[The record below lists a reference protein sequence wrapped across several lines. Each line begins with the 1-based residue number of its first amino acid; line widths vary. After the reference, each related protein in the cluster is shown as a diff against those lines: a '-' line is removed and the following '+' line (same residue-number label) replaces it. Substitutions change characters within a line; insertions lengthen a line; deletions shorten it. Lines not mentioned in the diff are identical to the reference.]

1 MTHRQLHLNT
11 FINAVGHHEAAWR
24 RTEAVPNWNL
34 DIEHYKNL
42 ARIAERGLLDS
53 IFFAD
58 IQGLISSPSR
68 RPGEMLDPAVKL
80 AALAGATE
88 RIGLIAT
95 ASTTFDDPF
104 NLARRFSSVD
114 LISGGRVGWNIVT
127 SIAKEIGPNF
137 GVTDF
142 PSPEERYERAEEFVD
157 VVLKLWDS
165 WEHDALVVDK
175 ASGVYAD
182 PEKVHRIDHV
192 GARYSV
198 QGPALLPPTPQ
209 GRPVLVQAGSSGP
222 GIAFAAKYAEAV
234 FTAQGTIEE
243 GREFYAN
250 LKSQVSANGRNP
262 DHVLILP
269 GIVTVI
275 GGTEV
280 EAQEKARALDELIVL
295 DHAHAQLADQT
306 GVRVEDLPLDRQLP
320 DNIRRPEEIV
330 DGRSRYEITIEMAR
344 RENLTVRELLIRL
357 NGSRGHQKLIGTPE
371 QIADVI
377 ETWFTTGASDGFN
390 VMPATFPDGLENF
403 VDHVVPILR
412 SRGLF
417 RTAYEATTLRGH
429 YGLPM
434 PESAHTGAAMAAS
447 AS

>member
-1 MTHRQLHLNT
+1 MTRQLHLNT

-24 RTEAVPNWNL
+24 LPEAVPNWNL

-42 ARIAERGLLDS
+42 ARIAERGRLDS

-68 RPGEMLDPAVKL
+68 RPGEMLDPVVKL
-80 AALAGATE
+80 TALAGATE
-88 RIGLIAT
+88 RIGLIGT

-104 NLARRFSSVD
+104 NLARRFASADIV
-114 LISGGRVGWNIVT
+114 SGGRVGWNVVT

-142 PSPEERYERAEEFVD
+142 PTPEQRYERADEFLD

-165 WEHDALVVDK
+165 WEADALVVDK
-175 ASGVYAD
+175 ARGVYAD
-182 PEKVHRIDHV
+182 PDKVHRIDHA
-192 GARYSV
+192 GTYFSV
-198 QGPALLPPTPQ
+198 QGPSLLPPTPQ
-209 GRPVLVQAGSSGP
+209 GRPVIVQAGSSGP

-243 GREFYAN
+243 GRAFYAN
-250 LKSQVSANGRNP
+250 LKSQAAANGRNT
-262 DHVLILP
+262 DHVIVLP

-275 GGTEV
+275 GGTEA

-295 DHAHAQLADQT
+295 DHAHAQLAEQT
-306 GVRVEDLPLDRQLP
+306 GLPLGKLALDRPLP
-320 DNIRRPEEIV
+320 DDIRRPEDIV
-330 DGRSRYEITIEMAR
+330 DGRSRYEITVEMAR

-357 NGSRGHQKLIGTPE
+357 NGSRGHQKLVGTPD

-390 VMPATFPDGLENF
+390 VMPATFPDGLEDF
-403 VDHVVPILR
+403 VDQVVPILR

-417 RTAYEATTLRGH
+417 RSEYEATTLRGH
-429 YGLPM
+429 YGLPT
-434 PESAHTGAAMAAS
+434 PEPTRATAPTAAS
-447 AS
+447 AH

>member
-1 MTHRQLHLNT
+1 MSERQLHLNT

-24 RTEAVPNWNL
+24 RAEAVPNWNL

-42 ARIAERGLLDS
+42 ARIAERGKLDS

-68 RPGEMLDPAVKL
+68 RPGEMLDPIVKL
-80 AALAGATE
+80 SALVDATSQ
-88 RIGLIAT
+88 IGLIGT

-104 NLARRFSSVD
+104 NLARRFASID
-114 LISGGRVGWNIVT
+114 IISGGRVGWNVVT

-142 PSPEERYERAEEFVD
+142 PTPEERYARADEFVD
-157 VVLKLWDS
+157 VVLRLWSS
-165 WEHDALVVDK
+165 WETDALVVNK
-175 ASGVYAD
+175 ETGVYAD
-182 PEKVHRIDHV
+182 PSKVHRIDHN
-192 GARYSV
+192 GPRFSV
-198 QGPALLPPTPQ
+198 QGPALLPPTQQ
-209 GRPVLVQAGSSGP
+209 GRPVIVQAGSSGP

-250 LKSQVSANGRNP
+250 LKGQAAAIGRNP
-262 DHVLILP
+262 DHIIVLP

-275 GGTEV
+275 GGTEA
-280 EAQEKARALDELIVL
+280 EAQAKARELDELIVL
-295 DHAHAQLADQT
+295 DHAHGALAEQT
-306 GVRVEDLPLDRQLP
+306 GLTIEDLPLDKQLP
-320 DNIRRPEEIV
+320 ENIRRPEDII

-344 RENLTVRELLIRL
+344 RESLTVRELLIRL
-357 NGSRGHQKLIGTPE
+357 NGSRGHQKLVGTPE

-377 ETWFTTGASDGFN
+377 ETWYTTGASDGFN
-390 VMPATFPDGLENF
+390 VMPATFPDGLEDF

-412 SRGLF
+412 DRGHF
-417 RTAYEATTLRGH
+417 RSDYEASTLRGH
-429 YGLPM
+429 YGLPEL
-434 PESAHTGAAMAAS
+434 PSFDYRA
-447 AS
+447 

>member
-1 MTHRQLHLNT
+1 MNARQLHLNT
-11 FINAVGHHEAAWR
+11 FVNAVGHHEAAWR
-24 RTEAVPNWNL
+24 RPEAVPNWNL

-80 AALAGATE
+80 AAIAGATE

-104 NLARRFSSVD
+104 NLARRFASVD

-137 GVTDF
+137 GVKDF
-142 PSPEERYERAEEFVD
+142 PTPEERYARADEFVD

-165 WEHDALVVDK
+165 WEQDALVVDK
-175 ASGVYAD
+175 ERGVYAE
-182 PEKVHRIDHV
+182 PAKVHRIDHV
-192 GARYSV
+192 GPRYSV
-198 QGPALLPPTPQ
+198 QGPALLPPTRQ

-243 GREFYAN
+243 GRAFYAD

-275 GGTEV
+275 GGTEA
-280 EAQEKARALDELIVL
+280 EAQEKARALDELILL

-306 GVRVEDLPLDRQLP
+306 GVAVEDLDLDKLLP
-320 DNIRRPEEIV
+320 DGIRRPEDIV
-330 DGRSRYEITIEMAR
+330 DGRSRYEITIGMAR

-371 QIADVI
+371 QVADVI

-390 VMPATFPDGLENF
+390 VMPATFPDGLEDF
-403 VDHVVPILR
+403 VDEVVPILR
-412 SRGLF
+412 ERGLF
-417 RTAYEATTLRGH
+417 RREYEASTLRGH

-434 PESAHTGAAMAAS
+434 PESAHTHAPMTAGTL
-447 AS
+447 

>member
-1 MTHRQLHLNT
+1 MTRQLHLNT

-24 RTEAVPNWNL
+24 RPEAVPNWNL
-34 DIEHYKNL
+34 DIEHYQNL

-80 AALAGATE
+80 TALAGATE

-104 NLARRFSSVD
+104 NLARRFASVD
-114 LISGGRVGWNIVT
+114 IVSGGRVGWNVVT

-137 GVTDF
+137 GVTEF
-142 PSPEERYERAEEFVD
+142 PTPEERYDRADEFLD

-165 WEHDALVVDK
+165 WEVDALVVDK
-175 ASGVYAD
+175 ARGVYAD
-182 PEKVHRIDHV
+182 PAKVHRIDHA
-192 GARYSV
+192 GKYYSV

-209 GRPVLVQAGSSGP
+209 GRPIIVQAGSSGP

-243 GREFYAN
+243 GRAFYAS
-250 LKSQVSANGRNP
+250 LKSQAAANRRNP

-269 GIVTVI
+269 GIVTVL
-275 GGTEV
+275 GGTEA
-280 EAQEKARALDELIVL
+280 EAQARARALDELIVL
-295 DHAHAQLADQT
+295 DHAHAQLADQA
-306 GVRVEDLPLDRQLP
+306 GVPLDDLALDSPLP

-330 DGRSRYEITIEMAR
+330 DGRSRYEITVEMAR
-344 RENLTVRELLIRL
+344 RENLTVRELLVRL

-371 QIADVI
+371 QVADVI
-377 ETWFTTGASDGFN
+377 ETWFSTGASDGFN
-390 VMPATFPDGLENF
+390 VMPATFPEGLEDF

-412 SRGLF
+412 RRGLF
-417 RTAYEATTLRGH
+417 RSAYEATTLRGH

-434 PESAHTGAAMAAS
+434 PESMHSSAAMVSSTHA
-447 AS
+447 

>member
-1 MTHRQLHLNT
+1 MTRALHLNT
-11 FINAVGHHEAAWR
+11 FVNAVGHHEAAWR
-24 RTEAVPNWNL
+24 RAEAVPNWNL

-104 NLARRFSSVD
+104 NLARRFASVD

-142 PSPEERYERAEEFVD
+142 PGPEERYARADEFVD

-165 WEHDALVVDK
+165 WEDDALVVDK
-175 ASGVYAD
+175 ERGVYAE
-182 PEKVHRIDHV
+182 PAKVHRIDHA
-192 GARYSV
+192 GSRYSV
-198 QGPALLPPTPQ
+198 QGPGLLPPTPQ

-243 GREFYAN
+243 GRAFYTN
-250 LKSQVSANGRNP
+250 LKSQVADHGRNP

-275 GGTEV
+275 GGTEA
-280 EAQEKARALDELIVL
+280 EAQEKARALDALIVL
-295 DHAHAQLADQT
+295 DHAHGQLADQT
-306 GVRVEDLPLDRQLP
+306 GVPIERLDLDKPLP
-320 DNIRRPEEIV
+320 DDIRRPEEIV

-377 ETWFTTGASDGFN
+377 ETWFTTGGSDGFN
-390 VMPATFPDGLENF
+390 VMPATFPDGLEDF
-403 VDHVVPILR
+403 VDQVVPILQ

-417 RTAYEATTLRGH
+417 RTEYDATTLRGH
-429 YGLPM
+429 YGLPV
-434 PESAHTGAAMAAS
+434 PESQHTHAPMITR
-447 AS
+447 